1 MLIAVVVAALA
12 LSAAQAR
19 VEGWFGTWELN
30 LEKSIYNPGPPPYK
44 RASYRIEPLDSAQ
57 GKPQDGIKV
66 VYDMVRPRGGV
77 THMEWTGRL
86 DGMDYAVQGVE
97 EYVTNAYR
105 AVSDRE
111 WEVVLKVDGRVAA
124 RSRISL
130 SADGNTMTT
139 VTTGRNAQGADVKT
153 TTVYERSRAPE

>member
-1 MLIAVVVAALA
+1 MLIAVIVAA
-12 LSAAQAR
+12 
-19 VEGWFGTWELN
+19 WFGTWELN
-30 LEKSIYNPGPPPYK
+30 LEKSVYNPGPAPYK
-44 RASYRIEPLDSAQ
+44 RASYRIEPLDSAR
-57 GKPQDGIKV
+57 GKPLDDGIKV

-77 THMEWTGRL
+77 THMEWMGRL

-105 AVSDRE
+105 ALSDRE

>member
-1 MLIAVVVAALA
+1 MPIAVIAAALA

-30 LEKSIYNPGPPPYK
+30 LEKSLYNPGPPPYK
-44 RASYRIEPLDSAQ
+44 RASYRIEPWEE
-57 GKPQDGIKV
+57 GVKV
-66 VYDMVRPRGGV
+66 VYDMVRPRGGL

-139 VTTGRNAQGADVKT
+139 VTTGRNAQGADVRT

>member
-1 MLIAVVVAALA
+1 MLAAVIVAALA
-12 LSAAQAR
+12 LSAA
-19 VEGWFGTWELN
+19 EGWFGTWELN
-30 LEKSIYNPGPPPYK
+30 LEKSIYNPGPAPYK
-44 RASYRIEPLDSAQ
+44 RASYRIEPL
-57 GKPQDGIKV
+57 KDGVKV

-105 AVSDRE
+105 EVSDRE
-111 WEVVLKVDGRVAA
+111 WDVVLKVDGRVAA
-124 RSRISL
+124 TSRITL

-139 VTTGRNAQGADVKT
+139 VTSGRNAQGAEVKT